1 MSNNRFYI
9 TTPIYYVNDVP
20 HIGHAY
26 TSLACDVIA
35 RFMKLAGKEVWYLS
49 GTDEHGQKVEKSALN
64 NDLSP
69 QEFTDKM
76 SVNFRNLLKA
86 LNIAN
91 SDFIRTTE
99 ERHKLGVKAF
109 WNRLYEKGDVYLG
122 KYSGWYSVRDEAFY
136 DESELTSEGLAPT
149 GAPVEWLEEPSYFFA
164 LSKWQNKLLEFYDAH
179 PEFIIPKT
187 RRNEVISFVKNGL
200 MDLSISRTSFKF
212 KNKVLAGHNRITAN
226 YVGAE
231 GLKTGY
237 TSNAGYNLITTAS
250 RGNKSLIG
258 IVTGSKSAKARDRK
272 MVVLLDKYFRV
283 TEQEKRGKMNKMKKR
298 IFKRYA

>member
-1 MSNNRFYI
+1 MPNNRFYI

-35 RFMKLAGKEVWYLS
+35 RFMKLADKEVWYLS

-64 NDLSP
+64 NGLSP

-86 LNIAN
+86 LNISN

-99 ERHKLGVKAF
+99 DRHKLGVKAF
-109 WNRLYEKGDVYLG
+109 WNRLYENGDVYLG

-164 LSKWQNKLLEFYDAH
+164 LSKWQNKLLEFYEAN
-179 PEFIIPKT
+179 PEFIVPKT

-200 MDLSISRTSFKF
+200 IDLSISRASFDVSMVF
-212 KNKVLAGHNRITAN
+212 RASSN
-226 YVGAE
+226 
-231 GLKTGY
+231 GLPIAARY
-237 TSNAGYNLITTAS
+237 S
-250 RGNKSLIG
+250 
-258 IVTGSKSAKARDRK
+258 SA
-272 MVVLLDKYFRV
+272 
-283 TEQEKRGKMNKMKKR
+283 
-298 IFKRYA
+298 